1 MASKAKADTV
11 AGAREAMENALRGT
25 LQVPKHI
32 TLKSEHMPFWHGII
46 KSRALSDW
54 EEVDLVVAAQLARCQ
69 YEIEVATE
77 QLDGEDTVL
86 FNARGTQIMNPRLN
100 VLEQLARREM
110 ALMRSLRLAGRAG
123 GDPRPEANRAKAQKK
138 AAAGLQ
144 EADDDDDD
152 LLAK

>member
-110 ALMRSLRLAGRAG
+110 ALI
-123 GDPRPEANRAKAQKK
+123 KHI
-138 AAAGLQ
+138 AACAIVVCRF
-144 EADDDDDD
+144 DIRRFDD
-152 LLAK
+152 LVISKNVFRFFSIRNRLLSYR